1 MHDEGDLDVVVE
13 RQGAVADDIDV
24 GLDEL
29 AETPLLGTL
38 SAPDLLNLVALEGE
52 GEQPGVVDDVAGERD
67 GQVEVKAQLLARV
80 RIGLGLAGVGL
91 QAVEEVD
98 LLGGLA
104 LLRELDQR
112 LDGAGLDTAESVE
125 LEGAAQDVD
134 EVLLDDA
141 ARGEPLGKAG
151 Q

>member
-1 MHDEGDLDVVVE
+1 M
-13 RQGAVADDIDV
+13 
-24 GLDEL
+24 
-29 AETPLLGTL
+29 
-38 SAPDLLNLVALEGE
+38 
-52 GEQPGVVDDVAGERD
+52 
-67 GQVEVKAQLLARV
+67 KAQLLARV